1 MGGGPRCSHGHLS
14 RTVGGVALL
23 PCVGVVGGLRRVM
36 HFYMLHLAR
45 APSHASVQRPVWLAE
60 DVRRV
65 FRALLPLAR
74 VAVSPGGAVHGGDGG
89 GGGVPRGGGLPV
101 DMAGTRLPGFE
112 SRAREQRVRGGLGEV
127 QVFQVAGGDGNG
139 ERGVEVVVRR
149 NRLVDVGLLFGL
161 HGHWLEG
168 WSRHV
173 LVLREVHEWE
183 ALVVASRRAV
193 CWKRE
198 KGGKFSTRF
207 VHINL
212 CCWVFMCILLY

>member
-1 MGGGPRCSHGHLS
+1 MGGGPRYSHGHLS

-23 PCVGVVGGLRRVM
+23 PCVGVVGGLRRMM
-36 HFYMLHLAR
+36 HFYMLPLPR
-45 APSHASVQRPVWLAE
+45 GPSHASVQRPVGLAE

-65 FRALLPLAR
+65 LGALLPLAR
-74 VAVSPGGAVHGGDGG
+74 VAVSPGGAVHRG
-89 GGGVPRGGGLPV
+89 GGGVPRGGGLSV
-101 DMAGTRLPGFE
+101 DVAGARLPGFE
-112 SRAREQRVRGGLGEV
+112 GRAGQQRVRGGLGEA

-168 WSRHV
+168 WRRHV

-183 ALVVASRRAV
+183 ALVVASRRTV
-193 CWKRE
+193 CCKR
-198 KGGKFSTRF
+198 
-207 VHINL
+207 HI
-212 CCWVFMCILLY
+212 